1 MRKIVLF
8 VAAAAMPLLVAALAH
23 AECKPSEQCTDG
35 NCRQMLVCTNSKEV
49 SLPSG
54 DAAGGAAALQQ
65 QQQMVPPNAVAAAP
79 PVAQPMTS
87 TALPRNFSS
96 FPGGR
101 SRR

>member
-1 MRKIVLF
+1 MPRVVLF
-8 VAAAAMPLLVAALAH
+8 VAAAAMPLMIAALAH

-49 SLPSG
+49 SVPSG
-54 DAAGGAAALQQ
+54 DAAGAAAAQQ
-65 QQQMVPPNAVAAAP
+65 PQQMVPPNAVAVAP
-79 PVAQPMTS
+79 TVTQPTTS

>member
-1 MRKIVLF
+1 
-8 VAAAAMPLLVAALAH
+8 MPLLVAALAH

-49 SLPSG
+49 SLPPG
-54 DAAGGAAALQQ
+54 DAGGTAAQQ
-65 QQQMVPPNAVAAAP
+65 QQPGMAPPNAVASAP
-79 PVAQPMTS
+79 PVTPSMTS